1 MKGKISVDKTFM
13 EMLVT
18 RYSAYLGAKEVA
30 KAKRKYAAKH
40 YDTRKYTKELR
51 KIYND
56 LITADDPREIQRL
69 RARYIEIRK
78 RISEIKEARDNDPVY
93 QELKERVKGLNA
105 GVKVLDELI
114 VQKLAEYGYKVEP
127 ITEVEDLEA
136 KIRKFNTNPRSTQ
149 VVAGEVKPV
158 AR

>member
-1 MKGKISVDKTFM
+1 MKGKVSVDKTFM

-18 RYSAYLGAKEVA
+18 RYGAYLGAKEVA
-30 KAKRKYAAKH
+30 KKKNAYVRKNYN
-40 YDTRKYTKELR
+40 TRKYTKELR
-51 KIYND
+51 KIYNE
-56 LITADDPREIQRL
+56 LLTADDPREIQRL
-69 RARYIEIRK
+69 RRRYVEVRKKIAEIR
-78 RISEIKEARDNDPVY
+78 EARDNDPVY
-93 QELKERVKGLNA
+93 QELRDNVRQLNA

-136 KIRKFNTNPRSTQ
+136 KIREFNPNPRSAP

-158 AR
+158 VR